1 MTRKGKIARLPRHIR
16 DDLNQ
21 RLDNGEQGTLLVE
34 WLNRLPEVNLVLK
47 EAFDGRP
54 ISEQNLTEWK
64 QGGFLEWQQCQQS
77 REWVR
82 SVADEA
88 DHVAEESGVMPLS
101 DRLSSVATL
110 ALGKLMRELATEA
123 VSDSTKRDDFL
134 RVFKELGRARRDDLA
149 AARMRPGLELADAQR
164 RNSRRFAAD
173 H

>member
-1 MTRKGKIARLPRHIR
+1 
-16 DDLNQ
+16 
-21 RLDNGEQGTLLVE
+21 
-34 WLNRLPEVNLVLK
+34 
-47 EAFDGRP
+47 
-54 ISEQNLTEWK
+54 
-64 QGGFLEWQQCQQS
+64 
-77 REWVR
+77 
-82 SVADEA
+82 VADEA

-164 RNSRRFAAD
+164 RNSRRFAAEAS
-173 H
+173 HH